1 MPDLATIEAPD
12 GSLAEAMIYADP
24 PALVAGAADFIA
36 TLAREAIAARGRFT
50 VALSGGN
57 TPKPVYERL
66 SLVPL
71 DWSRV
76 HVVFG
81 DERCVPP
88 DDPRSNYHMAKAA
101 LLDRVPIPAS
111 NVLRMRG
118 EDPPEEA
125 AASYAEDLRRDLG
138 DDGRIDL
145 VLLGLGDNGHTASL
159 FPGLAVVTETSRTVL
174 ACYVEVVG
182 MWRLTL
188 TPPPINA
195 ARRVAFL
202 VSGESKAEVLRQV
215 LQGPRK
221 PIELPAQT
229 IRPSERPAVWLMDAT
244 AASKLE
250 RRA

>member
-1 MPDLATIEAPD
+1 MPDFATIKGQD
-12 GSLAEAMIYADP
+12 GSLAEATIYADP

-36 TLAREAIAARGRFT
+36 TLAREAITARGRFT

-138 DDGRIDL
+138 DEGRIDL

-188 TPPPINA
+188 TPPAINA

-202 VSGESKAEVLRQV
+202 VSGEGKAEVLRQV

-221 PIELPAQT
+221 PVELPAQV
-229 IRPSERPAVWLMDAT
+229 IRPSERPAVWLIDA
-244 AASKLE
+244 AAAAKLE
-250 RRA
+250 RRT